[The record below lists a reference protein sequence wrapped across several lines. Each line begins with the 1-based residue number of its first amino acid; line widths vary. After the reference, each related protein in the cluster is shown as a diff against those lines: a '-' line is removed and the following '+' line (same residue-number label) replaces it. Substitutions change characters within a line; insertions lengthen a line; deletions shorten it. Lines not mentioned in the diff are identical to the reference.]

1 MGSGPSDPGPTLSPV
16 PERAVAPVT
25 PDPRPGRRVD
35 PAAPGPLSAP
45 VPGRT
50 MVPVTAARD
59 LPAPDAAVACAGVSV
74 GYGRPTLTD
83 LDLAVAPGET
93 LALLGSS
100 GSGKTTLLN
109 AIAGFV
115 APLAGE
121 IWLAGGLASTPGR
134 CLPPERRRIGMVFQD
149 HALWPNMSVLD
160 TVAYPLR
167 RGGAAKAAAREAA
180 QAILAQM
187 NLAPLAERRPGQ
199 LSGGEQQRVGLARAL
214 ACEPAL
220 YLFDEPTAHLDAS
233 LRAQILEEVAR
244 RRAADGAAA
253 IYATHDAAEALA
265 IADRVAVLHSGRL
278 AQAGPPA
285 DVYAEPDDLT
295 VAGLTGPV
303 SVLDAPVRA
312 ATAGRYTIDV
322 GETSATVPAGSAPAA
337 DPAAP
342 AILVRPDWARLAG
355 PAGPARSADLPG
367 VLHEIR
373 FRGPHTDYHVG
384 TPAGMLLIREPGPPR
399 AAPGPVRWS
408 LLRAR
413 LMPRDRSF

>member
-1 MGSGPSDPGPTLSPV
+1 MTPAGPC
-16 PERAVAPVT
+16 A
-25 PDPRPGRRVD
+25 
-35 PAAPGPLSAP
+35 
-45 VPGRT
+45 
-50 MVPVTAARD
+50 
-59 LPAPDAAVACAGVSV
+59 APDAVACVGLCV
-74 GYGRPTLTD
+74 GYGPVGHGGPPALAG

-93 LALLGSS
+93 VALLGES

-115 APLAGE
+115 PPLAGE
-121 IWLAGGLASTPGR
+121 IWLAGELASGPGR
-134 CLPPERRRIGMVFQD
+134 SLPPERRRIGMVFQD
-149 HALWPNMSVLD
+149 HALWPHLSVLD

-167 RGGAAKAAAREAA
+167 RAGASRAAARRDAL
-180 QAILAQM
+180 AILAQM
-187 NLAPLAERRPGQ
+187 GLGPLAERRPGQ

-214 ACEPAL
+214 ACRPAV

-233 LRAQILEEVAR
+233 LRAQILDEVAR

-265 IADRVAVLHSGRL
+265 IADRVAVLHSGAM

-285 DVYAEPDDLT
+285 EVYAAPDDLI

-312 ATAGRYTIDV
+312 AAPGTYTIEV
-322 GETSATVPAGSAPAA
+322 GEARVTVPGGVAPGAVA
-337 DPAAP
+337 AAP
-342 AILVRPDWARLAG
+342 
-355 PAGPARSADLPG
+355 GPARPRPHPGPARLGPARRRSARPSSSE
-367 VLHEIR
+367 VR

-384 TPAGMLLIREPGPPR
+384 TPAGPLLIREPGPPR
-399 AAPGPVRWS
+399 AGSGPVRWS

-413 LMPRDRSF
+413 LMPREHPAGPKAAEPGDLRP